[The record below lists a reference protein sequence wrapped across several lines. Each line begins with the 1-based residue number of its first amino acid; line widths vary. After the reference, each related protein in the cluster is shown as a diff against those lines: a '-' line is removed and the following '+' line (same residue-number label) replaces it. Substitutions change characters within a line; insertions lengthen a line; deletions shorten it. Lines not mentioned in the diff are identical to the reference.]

1 MVSVSNV
8 VEVNLSRQTAVP
20 KQETFNVP
28 LILGFNNLP
37 AFNDKLALEFNDPSE
52 LLDSSIGFTSAS
64 KEYLMAQQIFMQ
76 EPSIKKFVVGKRKV
90 SVVNSTDAT
99 KSVYKITDDLDEII
113 RTNNNWYALFLADFS
128 EKDDLMQACRWI
140 ESSKNKIASFRSTDK
155 NILDSSKKSDLAN
168 TLAAMSFNRS
178 MLTYHAT
185 NNEFPDAAIF
195 GKFLAKE
202 AGTYCLAHKNLNG
215 ITSQNILDREFKA
228 IQDSS
233 CNVYT
238 DILSTPTF
246 QDGRVLNKVT
256 NFMDNTITEDS
267 LRAKLQAR
275 IFGTF
280 SLVEKVSYDSDGLL
294 IIENQIRSVL
304 EEFEKKKAILKGWEV
319 RVPKLEEIIKKYKED
334 RQKRELNN
342 IWFNATING
351 AIQKVSV
358 NGFISY

>member
-8 VEVNLSRQTAVP
+8 VEVNLSRQSAVP
-20 KQETFNVP
+20 KEETFNVP

-37 AFNDKLALEFNDPSE
+37 SFSDKLALEFYDPSE
-52 LLDSSIGFTSAS
+52 LLDPSIGFTSTS

-90 SVVNSTDAT
+90 STVSPTDTT
-99 KSVYKITDDLDEII
+99 KSVYKITDDIDEIV
-113 RTNNNWYALFLADFS
+113 RANNNWYALFLADFS
-128 EKDDLMQACRWI
+128 EKDDLMQACKWV
-140 ESSKNKIASFRSTDK
+140 EASKNKIGSFRSADK
-155 NILDSSKKSDLAN
+155 NILDSSKNSDIAN
-168 TLAAMSFNRS
+168 TLAAVGFNRS
-178 MLTYHAT
+178 ILTYHAT
-185 NNEFPDAAIF
+185 NNEFPEAVIL
-195 GKFLAKE
+195 GKFLSKE

-228 IQDSS
+228 IQNAS

-256 NFMDNTITEDS
+256 NFIDNPITEDS

-280 SLVEKVSYDSDGLL
+280 SLVDKVSYDSDGLL